1 MIWSIAWITSV
12 TKSFFCDILVTERY
26 NSQSIKFLFFN
37 ITTTFISYYYTFTQI
52 KLINYYWPLCQC
64 SNLIVNSSMT
74 LLRIVWRDQRG
85 NQLPYIK
92 NRLHNG
98 EKKKYKKRSSNR
110 SPTKDRGELRC
121 SRRVCRSWCISG
133 TRRVNI
139 VTNPIISREW
149 VKDRAVLTI
158 SGHIGDHCDTDIFY
172 SGQPSHGGDHNICD
186 DFTFTKKNRWF
197 Q

>member
-52 KLINYYWPLCQC
+52 KLINDYWPLCQC

-85 NQLPYIK
+85 NQHPYIK
-92 NRLHNG
+92 EQTTQWRK
-98 EKKKYKKRSSNR
+98 EKVQKEK
-110 SPTKDRGELRC
+110 
-121 SRRVCRSWCISG
+121 
-133 TRRVNI
+133 
-139 VTNPIISREW
+139 
-149 VKDRAVLTI
+149 
-158 SGHIGDHCDTDIFY
+158 
-172 SGQPSHGGDHNICD
+172 Q
-186 DFTFTKKNRWF
+186 
-197 Q
+197 